1 MRIFPCLFLLII
13 FSMIVLPA
21 VPVTFSDNS
30 PQEDKSDYDIE
41 KHWVDSVFNS
51 LTFEERIAQLFMIR
65 TYSNKDR
72 RFYDS
77 ISRIVRDYNIG
88 GMTFFQ
94 GNASMQAELTNH
106 WQSMAKTPLLI
117 SIDAEWGLA
126 MRLDSIVPFPKHITL
141 GAMQTQYLAYD
152 VGYQIGEQCKRLGV
166 HMNFAPVIDIN
177 SNPLNPVINF
187 RSFGEDKHNVAAKG
201 MAFINGMQD
210 AGVIAT
216 AKHFPG
222 HGDTDSDSH
231 YTLPLLNHTI
241 GQIDSTDLFPFKA
254 AINSNVG
261 SIMIAHLF
269 IPTIDNRENL
279 ATSLS
284 DKAVKQLLKQE
295 LGFEGLI
302 ITDALDMDGVT
313 NYHKPGDIEL
323 MALMAGNDI
332 LLLPLDIPLAM
343 EKIKQ
348 AVRDDMLSEEQ
359 INNSCYKIL
368 TFKYRAGL
376 ADFEPVN
383 PASITADLNSPAGEL
398 ITRQVFEEAI
408 TILKNE
414 NDMIPLTRPDTL
426 KIASLAI
433 GAEDVSPFQ
442 YRLGSYAPMDHFI
455 IPKNFDGNQA
465 EKILKQLENY
475 NLVIVSLEN
484 TSNWLSR
491 NYGISQ
497 EAIGLINTL
506 KSHKSKLIVDLFGNP
521 YALTYFD
528 DHQGIDAFILS
539 YEDNAV
545 AKDISAQ
552 IIFGAVGAG
561 GRLPVTASEVFVSG
575 TGIDTRPIG
584 RLKYT
589 LPEELGIAS
598 SKLDTITR
606 LIEHGISEEAYP
618 GAQVLFAKDGKVF
631 YHKTFGYHD
640 YDKNREVQ
648 SDDIYDL
655 ASITKIAATTLSI
668 MYLTEQGRFDVDMPL
683 SFYLPYLSNS
693 NKFTQ
698 VSREILTHQAQFKPW
713 IPFFRKTILDFH
725 PSREIYSTS
734 LDTIFSTQV
743 ANNLFINR
751 SYRTAIF
758 DSIVTSPLA
767 AKKEYLYSDLGFYL
781 LHDAL
786 EKVVGMPFEDFV
798 MSTFYKPMGL
808 STMGY
813 LPLKR
818 FPVDRIVPTELDT
831 VFRKQL
837 IRGYVHDPGAA
848 MLGGVSGH
856 AGLFS
861 HAHDLAAIMQMFLQ
875 NGYYGGRQYLYPETV
890 EMFTKQQFPLDQNRR
905 GMGFDKP
912 FPEYDPLGPVCRSAS
927 LSSYGHSGFTGTY
940 TWADPENG
948 LLYVFISNRVYPD
961 AGNTKILRM
970 NLRTDLHQLM
980 YDILNEN
987 QIEAFSISNN

>member
-1 MRIFPCLFLLII
+1 MRIFPRLFLLII
-13 FSMIVLPA
+13 FLMIALQAIPE
-21 VPVTFSDNS
+21 PSPDN
-30 PQEDKSDYDIE
+30 PPHEDKNDYLAE

-72 RFYDS
+72 QFYDS

-94 GNASMQAELTNH
+94 GNAPMQAELTNH

-126 MRLDSIVPFPKHITL
+126 MRLDSIIPFPKHITL
-141 GAMQTQYLAYD
+141 GAMQNDDLVYD
-152 VGYQIGEQCKRLGV
+152 VGYQIGQQCRRVGV
-166 HMNFAPVIDIN
+166 LMNFAPVIDIN

-187 RSFGEDKHNVAAKG
+187 RSFGEDKHNVAGKG
-201 MAFINGMQD
+201 AAFINGMQD

-231 YTLPLLNHTI
+231 YTLPLLNHTVA
-241 GQIDSTDLFPFKA
+241 QIDSTDLFPFKA
-254 AINSNVG
+254 AINNNVG

-269 IPTIDNRENL
+269 IPAIDDAENQ

-284 DKAVKQLLKQE
+284 EKAVKQLLKQE
-295 LGFEGLI
+295 LGYEGLV

-313 NYHKPGDIEL
+313 NYHKSGDIEL

-343 EKIKQ
+343 KKIKQ
-348 AVRDDMLSEEQ
+348 AVSDDKITEEQ
-359 INNSCYKIL
+359 INRSCYKLL
-368 TFKYRAGL
+368 TFKFRAGL
-376 ADFEPVN
+376 AEFEPVN
-383 PASITADLNSPAGEL
+383 PNNITSDLNSPVNEL
-398 ITRQVFEEAI
+398 LTRQVFEQAI
-408 TILKNE
+408 TILKN
-414 NDMIPLTRPDTL
+414 NSDLIPLTHLDTL
-426 KIASLAI
+426 KIASLVI
-433 GAEDVSPFQ
+433 GAKELSPFQ
-442 YRLGSYAPMDHFI
+442 YRMGFYAPMDHFNL
-455 IPKNFDGNQA
+455 PKNFGDKKA
-465 EKILKQLENY
+465 DEILKQLENY
-475 NLVIVSLEN
+475 NLVIVGLEN

-491 NYGISQ
+491 NYGISP
-497 EAIGLINTL
+497 ETVELISALQN
-506 KSHKSKLIVDLFGNP
+506 HQSKLVVDLFGNP

-528 DHQGIDAFILS
+528 EHDGIDAFILS
-539 YEDNAV
+539 YEDNAA

-552 IIFGAVGAG
+552 IIFGAIGAS
-561 GRLPVTASEVFVSG
+561 GRLPVTASDAFTAG
-575 TGIDTRPIG
+575 TGIDTRPVG
-584 RLKYT
+584 SLKYT
-589 LPEELGIAS
+589 LPEELGITS
-598 SKLDTITR
+598 SQLDTLTR
-606 LIEHGISEEAYP
+606 LIEYGIAQEAYP

-631 YHKTFGYHD
+631 YHKTFGYHG
-640 YDKNREVQ
+640 YEKEQPVKI
-648 SDDIYDL
+648 DDIYDL

-668 MYLTEQGRFDVDMPL
+668 MHLSEQGSLDVDMPL
-683 SFYLPYLSNS
+683 SYYLPYLQNS
-693 NKFTQ
+693 NKYTQ
-698 VSREILTHQAQFKPW
+698 IIREIMAHQAQFRPW
-713 IPFFRKTILDFH
+713 IPFYSNTIVDFH
-725 PSREIYSTS
+725 PSIEIYSKS
-734 LDTIFSTQV
+734 LDETFPTQV
-743 ANNLFINR
+743 AKNLFINK

-758 DSIVTSPLA
+758 DTIITSPLS

-786 EKVVGMPFEDFV
+786 EKVVRIPFEDFV
-798 MSTFYKPMGL
+798 MKNFYKPMGL
-808 STMGY
+808 SAMGY

-818 FPVDRIVPTELDT
+818 FPLDRIVPTELDT

-837 IRGYVHDPGAA
+837 IRGFVHDPGAA

-861 HAHDLAAIMQMFLQ
+861 HAHDVAALMQMFLQ
-875 NGYYGGRQYLYPETV
+875 GGYYGDKQYLLPETV

-912 FPEYDPLGPVCRSAS
+912 FPEYDPRGPVCESAS

-961 AGNTKILRM
+961 ARNTKLLRM
-970 NLRTDLHQLM
+970 NLRTELHQLM

-987 QIEAFSISNN
+987 QIDALGISNK